1 MKYFLICVLI
11 FSVGQTQAEADETS
25 LCKFWSYPKGNVSTW
40 NRECNRVGT
49 YSAIETVFPH
59 NAVEARKPQTIPN
72 SATKILTADFPF
84 IDRKGGRWTLGR
96 YLAEHRVMAFMV
108 VRDNEIAYE
117 TYQYGRSREMLFL
130 SHSMSKTIL
139 SLLYGIAI
147 SEGLISLNTK
157 VADVLPEFASSA
169 WASDTVYHLLRMT
182 PSARL
187 VNSYVDHA
195 DNSYTNPMNNNVD
208 PAGYLARKK
217 GPFLDG
223 SVFHYNGAVTAVL
236 GYMLKAR
243 LNGRTIAQYMEE
255 KLWTPMGG
263 ESRAVVIRDTVGNE
277 GVQGQM
283 AATVRD
289 YAKLGALM
297 VNKGRALDGTQVV
310 PQAWIESMVKQE
322 RSKAQPT
329 NGALYGLHVW
339 LAQAGGG
346 RGFFSG
352 THGQYIFF
360 DPSSSTVIVQIGA
373 AKDAEDSAGIDRIF
387 PLRNALNDW

>member
-1 MKYFLICVLI
+1 MKYFLIWLLI
-11 FSVGQTQAEADETS
+11 FSANQVHAEADEIS
-25 LCKFWSYPKGNVSTW
+25 LCKFWSYPKGNANTW
-40 NRECNRVGT
+40 NRECNRVGA
-49 YSAIETVFPH
+49 YSSIETVFPH
-59 NAVEARKPQTIPN
+59 NTVEARKPQTIPR
-72 SATKILTADFPF
+72 SATKTLTIDFPF
-84 IDRKGGRWTLGR
+84 IDRKGERWTLGR

-108 VRDNEIAYE
+108 VRDNHIAYE

-147 SEGLISLNTK
+147 SEGLISLDSK
-157 VADVLPEFASSA
+157 VGDILPEFASSA
-169 WASDTVYHLLRMT
+169 WSSDTVYHLLRMT

-187 VNSYVDHA
+187 VNSYVDNA
-195 DNSYTNPMNNNVD
+195 DNSYTNPMNNNAD
-208 PAGYLARKK
+208 PAGYLARKR

-223 SVFHYNGAVTAVL
+223 STFHYNGAVTAVL

-243 LNGRTIAQYMEE
+243 LGGRTIAEYMEE

-263 ESRAVVIRDTVGNE
+263 ESKAIVIRDSAGNE

-289 YAKLGALM
+289 YAKLGVLM
-297 VNKGRALDGTQVV
+297 VNRGRALNGTQVV
-310 PQAWIESMVKQE
+310 PQEWIESMLRQE
-322 RSKAQPT
+322 RGKAQPT

-346 RGFFSG
+346 RGWFAG

-360 DPSSSTVIVQIGA
+360 DPSSSTVIVQVA
-373 AKDAEDSAGIDRIF
+373 ATKDAEDSAGVDRIF